1 MNSTGICSRQI
12 VIEDLVTI
20 VEQGDKVAPE
30 DSIVGVHLDNVHRLT
45 AEGLAEVFNGFLK
58 AVQAAK
64 YDGRISQ
71 SRKIGYIAKNN
82 PKEFKRALDQGLMS
96 MLPLYQINE
105 NAKLNEVGLLDNDSR
120 RAQQIGQQYCIP
132 VFLKTFG
139 SDVAYTIQRN
149 NRSVNVYVSEDMT
162 ARMAQMPNI
171 SGAAWSADEGSYHP
185 TVFIQGTAVPNAR
198 LPFGYCPLSMTR
210 LFKESLN
217 SALSHLS
224 ACLFFSR
231 NSRNAKHAFLGYR
244 GVVDHQHGSAATDEP
259 IRLDK
264 QFCFHRRCI
273 PDAGSN
279 EVV

>member
-1 MNSTGICSRQI
+1 
-12 VIEDLVTI
+12 
-20 VEQGDKVAPE
+20 
-30 DSIVGVHLDNVHRLT
+30 
-45 AEGLAEVFNGFLK
+45 
-58 AVQAAK
+58 
-64 YDGRISQ
+64 
-71 SRKIGYIAKNN
+71 
-82 PKEFKRALDQGLMS
+82 

-224 ACLFFSR
+224 ACLLFSR